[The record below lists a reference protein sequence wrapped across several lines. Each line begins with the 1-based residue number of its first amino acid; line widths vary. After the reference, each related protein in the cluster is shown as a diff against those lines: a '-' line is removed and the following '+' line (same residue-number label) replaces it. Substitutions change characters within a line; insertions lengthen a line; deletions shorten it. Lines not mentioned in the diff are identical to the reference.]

1 VIRVAFA
8 VALLGAGAACAQAP
22 YAVEDLMRSLAA
34 GGDSTVAFTETRY
47 SSALKMPLV
56 TSGELRYTRPAQ
68 LERRVRTPVE
78 ERYLVDGDRVT
89 IERKGA
95 PPRTVSIAS
104 QPALGAFLESIRATA
119 ARRSRLAQ
127 ALLSASSSRV
137 QRPVGRSCCSRPIRS
152 WQNS

>member
-1 VIRVAFA
+1 VIRAALA

-34 GGDSTVAFTETRY
+34 GGDSTVAFIETRH
-47 SSALKMPLV
+47 SSALTTPLV

-68 LERRVRTPVE
+68 LERRVQKPVE

-95 PPRTVSIAS
+95 PP
-104 QPALGAFLESIRATA
+104 
-119 ARRSRLAQ
+119 
-127 ALLSASSSRV
+127 
-137 QRPVGRSCCSRPIRS
+137 
-152 WQNS
+152 